1 MINFCY
7 TFILN
12 FRYVIF
18 LSLILLSL
26 LYKIDVNFLI
36 FLYVRPEFLIFFSF
50 FLVFHFL
57 TLFSLLL
64 DIIVIDTLVVF
75 HRFCISLVLLSFEF
89 SSKLILFSKL
99 NDFEKLI
106 SSEFFFKNANWMER
120 EGWDLFGIFFDYNQ
134 DLRRILTDYG
144 FVGFPLRKDFPL
156 SGYFEVSFSDLI
168 TRIRKRLVT
177 FSQEL
182 RSFFFI
188 KIW

>member
-1 MINFCY
+1 M
-7 TFILN
+7 FILN
-12 FRYVIF
+12 FRQAIF
-18 LSLILLSL
+18 ISLILINL
-26 LYKIDVNFLI
+26 LYKIDINFLI
-36 FLYVRPEFLIFFSF
+36 FIYSKPEFLVLILF
-50 FLVFHFL
+50 FLLFHFL
-57 TLFSLLL
+57 TLFILLL
-64 DIIVIDTLVVF
+64 DLIIVDTLIVF

-106 SSEFFFKNANWMER
+106 SNEFFFKNANWMER
-120 EGWDLFGIFFDYNQ
+120 EGWDLFGLFFDYNQ

-188 KIW
+188 KLW